1 MTEGTCRRARV
12 TISARDAMAQD
23 SAEALQKKEA
33 EAEER
38 RRESH
43 NLVAESIWRELAESA
58 CLRSHFEHFFD
69 VSFHVR
75 GEGGNCS

>member
-1 MTEGTCRRARV
+1 MTEGTCRRGHV

-43 NLVAESIWRELAESA
+43 NLVAESIRRELAESA
-58 CLRSHFEHFFD
+58 CLLSHFEHFFD
-69 VSFHVR
+69 V
-75 GEGGNCS
+75 

>member
-1 MTEGTCRRARV
+1 MTEGTRRRARV

-43 NLVAESIWRELAESA
+43 NLVAESIRRELAESA
-58 CLRSHFEHFFD
+58 CLILRSQFY
-69 VSFHVR
+69 
-75 GEGGNCS
+75 